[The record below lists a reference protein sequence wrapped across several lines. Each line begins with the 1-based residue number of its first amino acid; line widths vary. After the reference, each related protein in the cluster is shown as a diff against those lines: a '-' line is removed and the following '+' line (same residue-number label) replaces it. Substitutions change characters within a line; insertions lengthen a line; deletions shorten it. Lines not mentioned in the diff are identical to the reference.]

1 MVDRPNP
8 SAPANARPSADGA
21 PPDVPPA
28 DVAAAGT
35 VGAARVALADA
46 VAEYCHASSDP
57 ARRSAARAARAR
69 AVARAV
75 EYAAALRAEGA
86 DAERVIDAVGGA
98 VTMAA
103 AFCDPGRQAAAL
115 RAMLLRA
122 VGVG

>member
-1 MVDRPNP
+1 VDRPNP
-8 SAPANARPSADGA
+8 SDPANARPPSEAT
-21 PPDVPPA
+21 
-28 DVAAAGT
+28 VA
-35 VGAARVALADA
+35 AARVALADA
-46 VAEYCHASSDP
+46 VAEYCHASSHP
-57 ARRSAARAARAR
+57 ARQRATRAARAR

-86 DAERVIDAVGGA
+86 DADRVRDAVGGT

-115 RAMLLRA
+115 RALLLRA